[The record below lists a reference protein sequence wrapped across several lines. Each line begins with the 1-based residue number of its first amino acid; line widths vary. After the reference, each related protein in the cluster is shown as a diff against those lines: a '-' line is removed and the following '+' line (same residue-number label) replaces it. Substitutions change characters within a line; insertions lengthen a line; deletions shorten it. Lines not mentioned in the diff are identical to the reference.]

1 MIIEK
6 GGGLFV
12 KAHEE
17 KTRSKNKTPTTHL
30 SQSQESFVDDDEV
43 NFLKEF

>member
-1 MIIEK
+1 MIEK

-17 KTRSKNKTPTTHL
+17 KTRSKNKTPSTHL

-43 NFLKEF
+43 RILNLFF